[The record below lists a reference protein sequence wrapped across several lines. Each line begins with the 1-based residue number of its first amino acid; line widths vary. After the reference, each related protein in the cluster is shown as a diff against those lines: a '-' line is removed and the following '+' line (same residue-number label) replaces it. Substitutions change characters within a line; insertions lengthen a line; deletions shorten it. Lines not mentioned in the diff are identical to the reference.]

1 VIIELDKVDFDY
13 GENPVYESLD
23 LTIERG
29 KKIALVGPNGAGKT
43 TLLKLLAGALT
54 PTAGERR
61 LGHNVSLG
69 YFAQHQIEALD
80 PTNRVIEEIERAM
93 PAGVTMHPRDL
104 LGRFMFSGDDA
115 NKPVS
120 VLSGGERTRL
130 ALAKLLIQPVN
141 FLCLDEPTNHL
152 DISSRDVLEDAL
164 VEYAGTMVL
173 VTHDRHLIRSIAD
186 HIIEVESGTV
196 RWFVG
201 DYEHYLYRK
210 AQEEVAAPEPVAV
223 AARKPSGRADK
234 AELRRRRA
242 AVRKVEADI
251 TEVHA
256 ERERLLA
263 LLADAKQYTSGTQ
276 AQNAGRALQESER
289 RLEHLESEWERLTE
303 GLDSVG

>member
-1 VIIELDKVDFDY
+1 
-13 GENPVYESLD
+13 
-23 LTIERG
+23 
-29 KKIALVGPNGAGKT
+29 
-43 TLLKLLAGALT
+43 
-54 PTAGERR
+54 
-61 LGHNVSLG
+61 
-69 YFAQHQIEALD
+69 
-80 PTNRVIEEIERAM
+80 
-93 PAGVTMHPRDL
+93 MHPRDL

-164 VEYAGTMVL
+164 IEYAGTMVL

-186 HIIEVESGTV
+186 HIIEVDSGKV

-210 AQEEVAAPEPVAV
+210 AQEEEVAP
-223 AARKPSGRADK
+223 AADVVGTAKPKGPSGKSGPRVDK

-242 AVRKVEADI
+242 AVRKIESEI
-251 TEVHA
+251 TDVHT
-256 ERERLLA
+256 ERERLNA
-263 LLADAKQYTSGTQ
+263 LLADTKLYTSGPQ
-276 AQNAGRALQESER
+276 SKNAANALKEADR
-289 RLEHLESEWERLTE
+289 RLARLESEWEQLTE
-303 GLDSVG
+303 GLDSIV